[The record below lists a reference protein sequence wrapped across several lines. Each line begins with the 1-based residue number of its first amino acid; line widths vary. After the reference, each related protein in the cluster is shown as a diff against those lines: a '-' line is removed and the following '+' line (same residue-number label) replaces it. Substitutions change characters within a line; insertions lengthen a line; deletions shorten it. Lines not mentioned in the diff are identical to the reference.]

1 VKPGIPV
8 PFCAGR
14 LPVADG
20 VALTAVES
28 ERMELSR
35 TELTA
40 TELVGVE
47 LGVMVLG
54 AEKAS
59 VVVSSGE

>member
-8 PFCAGR
+8 PFCAGCP
-14 LPVADG
+14 PVADG
-20 VALTAVES
+20 VTLMTA
-28 ERMELSR
+28 ELI
-35 TELTA
+35 
-40 TELVGVE
+40 GIE

-59 VVVSSGE
+59 VVVVSSGE